1 MRLDNDTDPNAMDD
15 ELRADIMRIIPEK
28 IQKCK
33 QEYLIP
39 SQYKNDVWFARDD
52 V

>member
-33 QEYLIP
+33 HEFPIH
-39 SQYKNDVWFARDD
+39 SQYKHEVWFAGDG